1 MTPEELDHL
10 LATDDPL
17 SEGAFPE
24 ELRAQWR
31 EERERVRQHCVKLFS
46 ASPLYQARAAKDP
59 QYWNNFYV
67 GLVKP

>member
-1 MTPEELDHL
+1 MTPEELDRL

-17 SEGAFPE
+17 AEGAFPE
-24 ELRAQWR
+24 ELRAQWS

-59 QYWNNFYV
+59 HDWNNFYV

>member
-1 MTPEELDHL
+1 MAPEELDRL

-17 SEGAFPE
+17 AEGAFPE

-31 EERERVRQHCVKLFS
+31 EERERVRRHCVKVFS

-59 QYWNNFYV
+59 HYWNNFYV

>member
-1 MTPEELDHL
+1 MTPEELDHR

-17 SEGAFPE
+17 AEGAFPE

-31 EERERVRQHCVKLFS
+31 EERERVRQRCVKLFS

-59 QYWNNFYV
+59 QYWDNFSV
-67 GLVKP
+67 SIVKL